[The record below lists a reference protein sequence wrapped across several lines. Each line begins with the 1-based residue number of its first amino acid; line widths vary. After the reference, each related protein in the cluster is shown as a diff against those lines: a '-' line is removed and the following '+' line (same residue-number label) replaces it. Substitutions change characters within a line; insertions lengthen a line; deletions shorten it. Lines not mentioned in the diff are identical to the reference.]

1 MVREMPSRKRGK
13 ADDKVKTV
21 LTSCTVDCG
30 GRCALKVHVKSGMI
44 VGVEN
49 ADAASEAL
57 HIRGCARGFAY
68 RQRVHAPDRLKY
80 PMKRVGAR
88 GEGKF
93 ERISWDEALD
103 TVAGELKRVKA
114 TYGPAAILY
123 MGVAGGIGCLYGPP
137 VAERLLN
144 VFGGCTRHWGVISC
158 EGPIFAAQATYGAFI
173 TGNTP
178 DDFINSRLIILWGWN
193 PVESFRSNAPFL
205 KRAKDA
211 GARIVC
217 VDPRYT
223 GSAAFLADQWI
234 PIRPSTDA
242 AMLIAMAYVIIKE
255 SLQDQAFINAYTVGF
270 DRYKDYVLG
279 KEDGVAKT
287 PAWAEAITGVP
298 AAVIAGLARDYARMK
313 PAALVAGW
321 GPGRTAYGEQ
331 YHRASAVLAAIT
343 GNVGIHGG
351 YPGIVGSI
359 GYMPAQPKFPAP
371 PGQYIFSLGDNPA
384 ANRPTTTPF
393 YSWFYSDSGVHIC
406 KVADAMLRG
415 KAGGYHT
422 DLKLAYITN
431 ANPVN
436 QWPDSNKMAR
446 ALRKMEF
453 IVVHELFMT
462 PTAKLADILLPVNTA
477 LERNDI
483 ATSWMLSPPVYTYV
497 NKAIDSAYE
506 SKNDL
511 EICEELAARLGIT
524 NYNDKTED
532 EWLREAA
539 GAIEVIKDYDDLKR
553 KGVLEPDLS
562 EYASF
567 KEQID
572 DPKNNPFPTASGK
585 IEIYSQTLADFNNP
599 QLPPIPKYFEGWEKP
614 LIKKY
619 PLRIISAHS
628 PTHAKSQFHN
638 IPWLR
643 ELEPQKLWINPV
655 DARTRGISDGDLAR
669 VFNGQGQM
677 LIPARVTERI
687 MPGATYLADGA
698 WFDPDEN
705 GVDRGGCQN
714 VFTSDEPSPGAAFA
728 CNSALVQVEK
738 ALGCPTLSAA

>member
-1 MVREMPSRKRGK
+1 MTSGKRSK
-13 ADDKVKTV
+13 ADNKVKTV

-30 GRCALKVHVKSGMI
+30 GRCALKIHVKGGMI

-57 HIRGCARGFAY
+57 HLRGCARGFAY

-103 TVAGELKRVKA
+103 TVAEQLKRVKA
-114 TYGPAAILY
+114 TYGPSAILY
-123 MGVAGGIGCLYGPP
+123 MGVAGGIGALYGPP

-144 VFGGCTRHWGVISC
+144 LFGGCTRHWGVISC
-158 EGPIFAAQATYGAFI
+158 EGPIFAAQATYGGFI

-178 DDFINSRLIILWGWN
+178 DDFVNSRLIVLWGWN
-193 PVESFRSNAPFL
+193 PVESFRANAPFL
-205 KRAKDA
+205 KQAKEA

-223 GSAAFLADQWI
+223 GSVAFLADQWI

-255 SLQDQAFINAYTVGF
+255 GLQDQAFIDAYTVGF
-270 DRYKDYVLG
+270 DQYKDYVLG
-279 KEDGVAKT
+279 REDGVAKT

-298 AAVIAGLARDYARMK
+298 AAVISDLARDYATMK

-321 GPGRTAYGEQ
+321 GPGRTVYGEQ

-371 PGQYIFSLGDNPA
+371 PGQYIFPLGDNPA
-384 ANRPTTTPF
+384 ANKLAASPF

-415 KAGGYHT
+415 KTGGYHT

-506 SKNDL
+506 CKSDL
-511 EICEELAARLGIT
+511 EICEELAARLGVT
-524 NYNDKTED
+524 GYNDKTED

-539 GAIEVIKDYDDLKR
+539 GAIEVIGDYDDLRR
-553 KGVLEPDLS
+553 KAVLQLELS

-585 IEIYSQTLADFNNP
+585 IEIYSQTLADYNNP
-599 QLPPIPKYFEGWEKP
+599 RLPPVPKYFEGWEKP
-614 LIKKY
+614 LIEKY

-643 ELEPQKLWINPV
+643 ELEPQRLWINPA
-655 DARTRGISDGDLAR
+655 DARARGISDGDLVR
-669 VFNGQGQM
+669 IFNEQGQM

-687 MPGATYLADGA
+687 MLGVTYLPDGA
-698 WFDPDEN
+698 WFAPDES

-714 VFTSDEPSPGAAFA
+714 VFTSDKPSPGAAFV

-738 ALGCPTLSAA
+738 A